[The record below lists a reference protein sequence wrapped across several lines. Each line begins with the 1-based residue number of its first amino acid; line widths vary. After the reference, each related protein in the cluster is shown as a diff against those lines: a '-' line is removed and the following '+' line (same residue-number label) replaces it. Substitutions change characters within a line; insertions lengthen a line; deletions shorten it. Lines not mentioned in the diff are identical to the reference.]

1 MRIVSFGCT
10 GYKPFRGH
18 IDIAMCPLT
27 VFIGR
32 NNSGK
37 TAALRLPRLL
47 LRALSAHRRSGFPLD
62 VDDLTFGETF
72 RDLVHQRFVHGHIDV
87 SIALE
92 DQGQQFAVEGT
103 VQNIAES
110 TPAPGVGAEY
120 QVVSKFRLEHP
131 AVRLEWDGKR
141 GRPPSYKDAG
151 QFEFRGLLPDARG
164 DGRQQAAL
172 FEDWSQRIRDFE
184 DGVSHLSAHRQPI
197 RGSYERGTPRLISL
211 DGGGAPEWLAES
223 SELLETAGDWY
234 ERNMDGWRLSLDNA
248 AGVFRCVLRR
258 GGVEVNLSDA
268 GDGMQQLL
276 PVVVQ
281 QLLHACRD
289 LPAFLDLVEE
299 PELHLHPAA
308 HAPLADLFLRTAASG
323 KGQILVETHSENLL
337 LRLRRRIAEGADPGL
352 VAVYW
357 IEDKADGSSAV
368 RPIQILSDGEV
379 DYWPEGV
386 FSEGY
391 QEVRALRRAA
401 RTHVDT
407 TSAS

>member
-1 MRIVSFGCT
+1 MRIASFGCT

-18 IDIAMCPLT
+18 IDISMRPLT
-27 VFIGR
+27 VFFGR

-47 LRALSAHRRSGFPLD
+47 LRALSARRRSEFPLD
-62 VDDLTFGETF
+62 VDDLTFGESF
-72 RDLVHQRFVHGHIDV
+72 RDLVHQRLVHGHIDL
-87 SIALE
+87 SIVLE
-92 DQGQQFAVEGT
+92 DQDQRFSMDGT

-110 TPAPGVGAEY
+110 ALGPSASAEY
-120 QVVSKFRLEHP
+120 QVVSKFRLENP
-131 AVRLEWDGKR
+131 PVRLEWDGKR
-141 GRPPSYKDAG
+141 GRPPNYRDAG
-151 QFEFRGLLPDARG
+151 RFEFRGLLPDFRG
-164 DGRQQAAL
+164 EASNLAVL
-172 FEDWSQRIRDFE
+172 FEDWSRRIRDFE
-184 DGVSHLSAHRQPI
+184 DGVSHLTARRRPI
-197 RGSYERGTPRLISL
+197 RGSYERSAPRPIGL
-211 DGGGAPEWLAES
+211 DGSAAPEWLAET
-223 SELLETAGDWY
+223 SELLEVAGDWY
-234 ERNMDGWRLSLDNA
+234 ETNMDGWRLSLDSA
-248 AGVFRCVLRR
+248 ADVFRCVLRR
-258 GGVEVNLSDA
+258 GGVEVNLADA

-276 PVVVQ
+276 PVVMQ
-281 QLLHACRD
+281 QLLHGYRD

-352 VAVYW
+352 VATYW
-357 IEDKADGSSAV
+357 VEDRADGSSAV
-368 RPIQILSDGEV
+368 RPIQILPDGEV

-407 TSAS
+407 TPAS

>member
-1 MRIVSFGCT
+1 
-10 GYKPFRGH
+10 
-18 IDIAMCPLT
+18 
-27 VFIGR
+27 
-32 NNSGK
+32 
-37 TAALRLPRLL
+37 
-47 LRALSAHRRSGFPLD
+47 
-62 VDDLTFGETF
+62 
-72 RDLVHQRFVHGHIDV
+72 
-87 SIALE
+87 
-92 DQGQQFAVEGT
+92 
-103 VQNIAES
+103 
-110 TPAPGVGAEY
+110 
-120 QVVSKFRLEHP
+120 
-131 AVRLEWDGKR
+131 
-141 GRPPSYKDAG
+141 
-151 QFEFRGLLPDARG
+151 
-164 DGRQQAAL
+164 
-172 FEDWSQRIRDFE
+172 
-184 DGVSHLSAHRQPI
+184 
-197 RGSYERGTPRLISL
+197 
-211 DGGGAPEWLAES
+211 
-223 SELLETAGDWY
+223 
-234 ERNMDGWRLSLDNA
+234 
-248 AGVFRCVLRR
+248 
-258 GGVEVNLSDA
+258 
-268 GDGMQQLL
+268 MQQLL